1 MSLTHTHTVNLNY
14 QTTYYSNGSTKAKHL
29 WVVLHG
35 YGQLAPYFIQ
45 KFRFLDDK
53 ALVVA
58 PQGLSLF
65 YLQGTSGRV
74 GASWMTKENRQIAI
88 NNYVSYLDHSYQSAS
103 NEMGVPPK
111 SITMLGFSQ
120 GVSTLIRWLVSSQ
133 ISFNKLFMCAG
144 SFPEDIDLASSRK
157 VFSGKPCYYFY
168 GDQDPYIKEGSI
180 DHLQEKFQ
188 HYGLQVKFLKF
199 VGKHEVP
206 QSLIQQLVE

>member
-1 MSLTHTHTVNLNY
+1 MSLSQTHTVNFNF
-14 QTTYYSNGSTKAKHL
+14 QTTYYSNGNTKAKHL

-45 KFRFLDDK
+45 KFSFLDDK
-53 ALVVA
+53 AFVVA

-74 GASWMTKENRQIAI
+74 GASWMTKENRQMAI
-88 NNYVSYLDHSYQSAS
+88 NNYISYLDHTYRIGYK
-103 NEMGVPPK
+103 EMNLQPK
-111 SITMLGFSQ
+111 SISMLGFSQ

-133 ISFNKLFMCAG
+133 ISFDKLVMCAG
-144 SFPEDIDLASSRK
+144 SFPEDIELVSSRK

-168 GDQDPYIKEGSI
+168 GDQDPYIKEDSI
-180 DHLQEKFQ
+180 DRLGEKFQ

-199 VGKHEVP
+199 AGKHEVP
-206 QSLIQQLVE
+206 QSLIQQLV